1 MLIVGAMNE
10 RPPNI
15 RHYAALAATV
25 RQGSLSRAARSV
37 NLSQPALTQAIGGL
51 EATLGVTLFERGPS
65 GMTPTEPAILL
76 AARAE
81 AAIEHVGSPRVTGTQ
96 VRAFL
101 AVARAGSYAA
111 AAEATGISPASLHRA
126 VADLG
131 VALGQRLLDRRGR
144 SLLLTAAGERR
155 ARGFGLA
162 MAELRA
168 GLAEVAAWQGKA
180 AGRIVI
186 GAMPLS
192 RARWLPEAV
201 ARFVQ
206 ARPGVDIAVHE
217 GSYTELAGPLRDG
230 EIDMV
235 LGALRDGAEVG
246 DLAQE
251 PVFEDRPALIMRAGH
266 PLLDGPGSS
275 DRLLAYPWLLPNPET
290 PLRRYWEAMLRD
302 LGRDPPH
309 VGIECG
315 SVIMI
320 RQLLLSSDA
329 LTLLS
334 PDQVAVELAAGLL
347 AAMPTPVPVSRTIGI
362 ATRAGWRPT
371 PAQAAFLQALRDTA
385 REIAA

>member
-1 MLIVGAMNE
+1 MNQ

-25 RQGSLSRAARSV
+25 RHGSLSRAARSV

-51 EATLGVTLFERGPS
+51 EATLGVTLFERGPA
-65 GMTPTEPAILL
+65 GMTPTEPALLL
-76 AARAE
+76 ASRAE

-131 VALGQRLLDRRGR
+131 VALGQRLLERRGR
-144 SLLLTAAGERR
+144 SLLLTAAGDRR

-180 AGRIVI
+180 AGRIVV

-192 RARWLPEAV
+192 RARWLPDAV

-206 ARPGVDIAVHE
+206 DHPGVDIAVHE
-217 GSYTELAGPLRDG
+217 GSHAELAGPLRDG
-230 EIDMV
+230 EIDLI
-235 LGALRDGAEVG
+235 LGALREEAEVG
-246 DLAQE
+246 DLVQE
-251 PVFEDRPALIMRAGH
+251 AMFEDRPALIMRAGH
-266 PLLDGPGSS
+266 PLMREPDNA
-275 DRLLAYPWLLPNPET
+275 DRLLAHPWLLPSAET
-290 PLRRYWEAMLRD
+290 PLRRYWDAMLRD
-302 LGRDPPH
+302 LGFEPPH
-309 VGIECG
+309 VRIECG
-315 SVIMI
+315 SVMMI

-371 PAQAAFLQALRDTA
+371 PVQAAFLHVLRDTA
-385 REIAA
+385 VEIAV

>member
-1 MLIVGAMNE
+1 MNQ

-25 RQGSLSRAARSV
+25 RHGSLSRAARSV
-37 NLSQPALTQAIGGL
+37 NLSQPALTQAISGL
-51 EATLGVTLFERGPS
+51 EATLGVTLFERGPA
-65 GMTPTEPAILL
+65 GMTPTEPALLL
-76 AARAE
+76 ASRAE

-96 VRAFL
+96 IRAFL
-101 AVARAGSYAA
+101 AVARTGSYAA

-131 VALGQRLLDRRGR
+131 VALGQRLLERRGR

-180 AGRIVI
+180 SGRIVV

-201 ARFVQ
+201 ARFVLDH
-206 ARPGVDIAVHE
+206 PGVDIAVHE
-217 GSYTELAGPLRDG
+217 GSHAELAGPLRDG
-230 EIDMV
+230 EIDLI
-235 LGALRDGAEVG
+235 LGALREETEVG
-246 DLAQE
+246 DLVQE
-251 PVFEDRPALIMRAGH
+251 AMFEDRPALIMRAGH
-266 PLLDGPGSS
+266 PLLGEPGSV
-275 DRLLAYPWLLPNPET
+275 DCLLTYPWLLPSPET
-290 PLRRYWEAMLRD
+290 PLRRYWEAMLHD
-302 LGRDPPH
+302 LGREPPH

-315 SVIMI
+315 SVMMI

-329 LTLLS
+329 LTMLS
-334 PDQVAVELAAGLL
+334 PDQVAVELDAGLL

-371 PAQAAFLQALRDTA
+371 PVQAAFLQALRDTA
-385 REIAA
+385 GKIAT